1 MNSEALPF
9 SPPALADAARICPV
23 VAAAQSMANDLSFA
37 NLYLLRHK
45 YQTTVAVENDM
56 LFRHYGGSGRLQGY
70 SFPCGH
76 GNMETALQ
84 RIETDAALRQRPLR
98 FCLLTPQDAALLQTL
113 RPGQFT
119 FTWDAGD
126 SDYIYRQS
134 DLSSLPG
141 TAYHRKRNHI
151 ARFEKLFPDWRFE
164 VLTPAHAPEALAVAR
179 EWLAASP
186 GTALEHELHAI
197 GHALQ
202 HTAGLGICGGLIYT
216 GGRAVAMA
224 LASFISPRVAD
235 VHYEKCLPGYREA
248 YPVINRELARI
259 LDCDWINREEDLNQP
274 GLRHAKESYRPA
286 LLLTKQSATP
296 C

>member
-1 MNSEALPF
+1 M
-9 SPPALADAARICPV
+9 SPTPLDFATPTLADAARICPI
-23 VAAAQSMANDLSFA
+23 VATAQAMANDLSFA
-37 NLYLLRHK
+37 NIYLLRHK
-45 YQTTVAVENDM
+45 YQTTTAVENGV
-56 LFRHYGGSGRLQGY
+56 LYRHYGGNSRLQGY
-70 SFPCGH
+70 AFPSGAEDE
-76 GNMETALQ
+76 ETALQ
-84 RIETDAALRQRPLR
+84 RIETDAALRRRPLR

-113 RPGQFT
+113 RPGRFT
-119 FTWDAGD
+119 FTCDAGD

-151 ARFEKLFPDWRFE
+151 ARFEKLFPDWKFE
-164 VLTPAHAPEALAVAR
+164 ILTPAHVEDALNIAR
-179 EWLAASP
+179 EWLAACP
-186 GTALEHELHAI
+186 GTALEHEVHAI
-197 GHALQ
+197 EHALQ
-202 HTAGLGICGGLIYT
+202 HTAELGICGGLIYT

-224 LASFISPRVAD
+224 LASFVSPRVAD

-248 YPVINRELARI
+248 YPVINRELART

-274 GLRHAKESYRPA
+274 GLRHAKESYHPT

>member
-1 MNSEALPF
+1 M
-9 SPPALADAARICPV
+9 SPTPLDFATPTLADAARICPI
-23 VAAAQSMANDLSFA
+23 VATAQAMANDLSFA
-37 NLYLLRHK
+37 NIYLLRHK
-45 YQTTVAVENDM
+45 YQTTTAVEHGV
-56 LFRHYGGSGRLQGY
+56 LYRHYGGNSRLQGY
-70 SFPCGH
+70 AFPCGAEDV
-76 GNMETALQ
+76 ETALQ
-84 RIETDAALRQRPLR
+84 RIETDAALRRRPLR
-98 FCLLTPQDAALLQTL
+98 FCLLTPQEAALLQAL

-119 FTWDAGD
+119 FTCDAGD

-151 ARFEKLFPDWRFE
+151 ARFEKLFPDWKFE
-164 VLTPAHAPEALAVAR
+164 ILTPAHVEDALNIAR
-179 EWLAASP
+179 EWLAACP

-197 GHALQ
+197 EHALQ
-202 HTAGLGICGGLIYT
+202 HTAELGICGGLIYT

-224 LASFISPRVAD
+224 LASFVSPRVAD

-248 YPVINRELARI
+248 YPVINRELART

-274 GLRHAKESYRPA
+274 GLRHAKESYHPT

>member
-1 MNSEALPF
+1 M
-9 SPPALADAARICPV
+9 SPTPLDFATPTLADAARICPI
-23 VAAAQSMANDLSFA
+23 VATAQAMANDLSFA
-37 NLYLLRHK
+37 NIYLLRHK
-45 YQTTVAVENDM
+45 YQTTTAVEHGV
-56 LFRHYGGSGRLQGY
+56 LYRHYGGNSRLQGY
-70 SFPCGH
+70 AFPCGAEDV
-76 GNMETALQ
+76 ETALH
-84 RIETDAALRQRPLR
+84 RIETDAALRRRPLR
-98 FCLLTPQDAALLQTL
+98 FCLLTPQEAALLQTL
-113 RPGQFT
+113 RPGQFR
-119 FTWDAGD
+119 FACDAGD
-126 SDYIYRQS
+126 SDYIYRQP

-151 ARFEKLFPDWRFE
+151 ARFEKQFPDWRFE
-164 VLTPAHAPEALAVAR
+164 VLTPAHAEDALNIAR
-179 EWLAASP
+179 EWLAACP

-197 GHALQ
+197 ERALQ
-202 HTAGLGICGGLIYT
+202 HTAELGICGGLIYT

-224 LASFISPRVAD
+224 LASFVSPRVAD

-274 GLRHAKESYRPA
+274 GLRHAKESYHPA

>member
-1 MNSEALPF
+1 M
-9 SPPALADAARICPV
+9 SPTPLDFATPTLADAARICPI
-23 VAAAQSMANDLSFA
+23 VATAQAMANDLSFA
-37 NLYLLRHK
+37 NIYLLRHK
-45 YQTTVAVENDM
+45 YQTTTAVENGV
-56 LFRHYGGSGRLQGY
+56 LYRHYGGNSRLQGY
-70 SFPCGH
+70 AFPCGAEDV
-76 GNMETALQ
+76 ETALH

-98 FCLLTPQDAALLQTL
+98 FCLLTPQEAALLQTL

-119 FTWDAGD
+119 YTCDAGD
-126 SDYIYRQS
+126 SDYIYRQP

-151 ARFEKLFPDWRFE
+151 ARFEKLFPDWKFE
-164 VLTPAHAPEALAVAR
+164 ILTPAHAEDALNIAR
-179 EWLAASP
+179 EWLAACP

-197 GHALQ
+197 EHTLQ
-202 HTAGLGICGGLIYT
+202 HTAELGICGGLIYT

-224 LASFISPRVAD
+224 LASFVSPRVAD

-274 GLRHAKESYRPA
+274 GLRHSKESYRPA
-286 LLLTKQSATP
+286 VLLTKQSATP